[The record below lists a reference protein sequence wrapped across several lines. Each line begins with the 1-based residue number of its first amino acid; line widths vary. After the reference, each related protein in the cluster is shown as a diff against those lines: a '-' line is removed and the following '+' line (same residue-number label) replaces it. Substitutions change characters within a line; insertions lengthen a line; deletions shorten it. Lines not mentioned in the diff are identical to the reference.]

1 MFLAPLLY
9 DFATIYAEHCSLA
22 GPLQLFLVEKAGRR
36 TLHLL
41 GLGGMAVSALVMT
54 VTLLLV
60 SLLLSSWVVN
70 LRCQKIQHVHILLSL
85 KEDLQKDHNSD
96 LSSFFFLGYHHNN
109 TPCYEISIQCLRNV
123 QNLTILFVFLSKKAL
138 LQ

>member
-9 DFATIYAEHCSLA
+9 ESATVYAEHCSLA

-60 SLLLSSWVVN
+60 SLVISSWVVT
-70 LRCQKIQHVHILLSL
+70 LRCQKIQQLRILLSL

-96 LSSFFFLGYHHNN
+96 LSSFYFLGYRHNN
-109 TPCYEISIQCLRNV
+109 APCYDVRIQCLRNV
-123 QNLTILFVFLSKKAL
+123 QNLTIVFVFLSKKAL
-138 LQ
+138 L

>member
-9 DFATIYAEHCSLA
+9 EFATIYAEHCSLA
-22 GPLQLFLVEKAGRR
+22 DPLQLFLVEKAGRR

-60 SLLLSSWVVN
+60 SLVLPSWSVN
-70 LRCQKIQHVHILLSL
+70 LRCQKIQHVCILLSL

-96 LSSFFFLGYHHNN
+96 LSSFYFLGYRHNN
-109 TPCYEISIQCLRNV
+109 APCYEISI
-123 QNLTILFVFLSKKAL
+123 
-138 LQ
+138 